1 MSKMYNMSGKLS
13 QALERAIYLAGDF
26 RSDELCTV
34 HMGLS
39 ILMDK
44 SCCLQRLKLESGCK
58 IYCEK
63 IVYETTIN
71 NEIFEYVTGKEY
83 PFSNAE
89 QNEAMSQDEVEEEQ
103 MDSDE
108 LEKSDA
114 QAQNQFIYVVDKSA
128 FIQNIKY
135 ENIPYSSNLENA
147 FEDAYQRCLSN
158 GQDFIDEENLLYSI
172 LTLEDCSFMRLL
184 EKFEF
189 DTSEL
194 VNMLAMNATIYKFNQ
209 KNIVCIPESLKSC
222 CEILNDQYSKG
233 EKCQILGRDKEIS
246 QVWNIF
252 SKKTKRNAIL
262 VGDAGVGKTAIVEAI
277 TIQIVNGKCP
287 REFRNYKVVSLN
299 LTGMVAGTKYRGEF
313 ELKIQQ
319 LIQFLK
325 TTSNIIVF
333 IDEIHQILG
342 AGSAENS
349 GPDLSGSLKPI
360 LARDDV
366 VFIGSTTNIEYERYF
381 AVDPA
386 FKRRFEKI
394 LVKEPKLSEVKDMVA
409 LRVKSITDYHKV
421 SMEDD
426 VLNYAIITAKAMNYY
441 GNNPDLTIDLV
452 DRASAMAKLARRKV
466 VKRVDVDKVF
476 KTNYDMFKSMK
487 RKDKLSTAY
496 HEAGHALYKLMSKY
510 NLRDDL
516 KIVSIIPT
524 SDYRGVT
531 ISESNDCFAPVT
543 RKAVMEKASMSLAGR
558 VSQEFVSKDWDFGAS
573 SDLEN
578 ATSIIRSM
586 IIEMGMDN
594 DIYTNISLYDYNSNG
609 HNMSP
614 AAVDKVNDRI
624 SDIMKKVY
632 DDTKKFLT
640 KNKDKLDIIV
650 NLLMKKGIISVQEI
664 TEAFERNEKESIKK
678 C

>member
-39 ILMDK
+39 ILMDR

-83 PFSNAE
+83 PFSNAK

>member
-1 MSKMYNMSGKLS
+1 MRKMYNMSGKLS
-13 QALERAIYLAGDF
+13 QAIERAIYLAGDF
-26 RSDELCTV
+26 RSDEICTV

-39 ILMDK
+39 ILMDR
-44 SCCLQRLKLESGCK
+44 SCCLQRLKLESGCQ

-135 ENIPYSSNLENA
+135 ENIPYSSNLEKA

-172 LTLEDCSFMRLL
+172 LTLEDCSFKRLL

-194 VNMLAMNATIYKFNQ
+194 VNMLAMNATIYKLN
-209 KNIVCIPESLKSC
+209 KNNTISIPETLKSC
-222 CEILNDQYSKG
+222 CEILNEQYFKG
-233 EKCQILGRDKEIS
+233 EECQILGRDKEIS

-277 TIQIVNGKCP
+277 TIQIVNEKCP
-287 REFRNYKVVSLN
+287 REFKNYKVVSLN

-325 TTSNIIVF
+325 KTSNIIVF

-394 LVKEPKLSEVKDMVA
+394 SVKEPKLSEVKDMVA

-421 SMEDD
+421 SMDDD

-452 DRASAMAKLARRKV
+452 DRASAMAKLARRKA

-524 SDYRGVT
+524 SDYLGVT
-531 ISESNDCFAPVT
+531 ISEPNDCFAPVT

-624 SDIMKKVY
+624 SEIMKKVY

-664 TEAFERNEKESIKK
+664 TEAFKRNEKESIKE

>member
-1 MSKMYNMSGKLS
+1 MRKMYNMSGKLS
-13 QALERAIYLAGDF
+13 QAIERAIYLAGDF
-26 RSDELCTV
+26 RSDEICTV

-39 ILMDK
+39 ILMDR
-44 SCCLQRLKLESGCK
+44 SCCLQRLKLESGCQ

-172 LTLEDCSFMRLL
+172 LTLEDCSFKRLL

-194 VNMLAMNATIYKFNQ
+194 VNMLAMNATIYKLN
-209 KNIVCIPESLKSC
+209 KNNTISIPETLKSC
-222 CEILNDQYSKG
+222 CEILNEQYFKG
-233 EKCQILGRDKEIS
+233 EECQILGRDKEIS

-277 TIQIVNGKCP
+277 TIQIVNEKCP
-287 REFRNYKVVSLN
+287 REFKNYKVVSLN

-325 TTSNIIVF
+325 KTSNIIVF

-394 LVKEPKLSEVKDMVA
+394 SVKEPKLSEVKDMVA

-421 SMEDD
+421 SMDDD

-452 DRASAMAKLARRKV
+452 DRASAMAKLARRKA

-524 SDYRGVT
+524 SDYLGVT
-531 ISESNDCFAPVT
+531 ISEPNDCFAPVT

-614 AAVDKVNDRI
+614 AAIDKVNDRI
-624 SDIMKKVY
+624 SEIMKKVY

-664 TEAFERNEKESIKK
+664 TEAFERNENESIKE

>member
-1 MSKMYNMSGKLS
+1 MRKMYNMSGKLS
-13 QALERAIYLAGDF
+13 QAIERAIYLAGDF
-26 RSDELCTV
+26 RSDEICTV

-39 ILMDK
+39 ILMDR
-44 SCCLQRLKLESGCK
+44 SCCLQRLKLESGCQ

-172 LTLEDCSFMRLL
+172 LTLEDCSFKRLL

-194 VNMLAMNATIYKFNQ
+194 VNMLAMNATIYKLN
-209 KNIVCIPESLKSC
+209 KNNTISIPETLKSC
-222 CEILNDQYSKG
+222 CEILNEQYFKG
-233 EKCQILGRDKEIS
+233 EECQILGRDKEIS

-277 TIQIVNGKCP
+277 TIQIVNEKCP
-287 REFRNYKVVSLN
+287 REFKNYKVVSLN

-325 TTSNIIVF
+325 KTSNIIVF

-394 LVKEPKLSEVKDMVA
+394 SVKEPKLSEVKDMVA
-409 LRVKSITDYHKV
+409 LRVKSITNYHKV
-421 SMEDD
+421 SMDDD

-452 DRASAMAKLARRKV
+452 DRASAMAKLARRKA

-524 SDYRGVT
+524 SDYLVVT
-531 ISESNDCFAPVT
+531 ISEPNDCFAPVT

-614 AAVDKVNDRI
+614 AAIDKVNDRI
-624 SDIMKKVY
+624 SEIMKKVY

-664 TEAFERNEKESIKK
+664 TEAFERNEKESIKE

>member
-1 MSKMYNMSGKLS
+1 MRKMYNVSGKLS
-13 QALERAIYLAGDF
+13 QAIERAIYLAGDF

-135 ENIPYSSNLENA
+135 ENIPYSSNIEDA

-233 EKCQILGRDKEIS
+233 EKCQILGRDKEIK

-277 TIQIVNGKCP
+277 TIQIVNEKCP
-287 REFRNYKVVSLN
+287 REFKNYKVVSLN

-394 LVKEPKLSEVKDMVA
+394 SVKEPKLSEVKDMVA

-421 SMEDD
+421 SMDDD

-531 ISESNDCFAPVT
+531 IYEPNDCFAPVT

-664 TEAFERNEKESIKK
+664 TEAFERNENESIKE

>member
-1 MSKMYNMSGKLS
+1 MRKMYNVSGKLS
-13 QALERAIYLAGDF
+13 QAIERAIYLAGDF
-26 RSDELCTV
+26 VSDEICTV

-39 ILMDK
+39 ILMDS
-44 SCCLQRLKLESGCK
+44 SCCLQRLKLKSGCQ

-63 IVYETTIN
+63 IVYEITAD

-83 PFSNAE
+83 PFSNAK
-89 QNEAMSQDEVEEEQ
+89 QNEARAQYEVEEEQ

-108 LEKSDA
+108 LKKSDA
-114 QAQNQFIYVVDKSA
+114 QAQNQFIYVVDKAA

-189 DTSEL
+189 NTLEL
-194 VNMLAMNATIYKFNQ
+194 VNMLAMNATIYKLN
-209 KNIVCIPESLKSC
+209 KNNSISIPETLKSC
-222 CEILNDQYSKG
+222 CEILNEQYFKG
-233 EKCQILGRDKEIS
+233 EECQILGRDKEIK

-287 REFRNYKVVSLN
+287 REFKNYKVVSLN

-313 ELKIQQ
+313 ELKIQH

-394 LVKEPKLSEVKDMVA
+394 SVKEPKLSEVKDMVA

-421 SMEDD
+421 SMDDD

-452 DRASAMAKLARRKV
+452 DRASAMAKLARRKA

-524 SDYRGVT
+524 SDYLGVT
-531 ISESNDCFAPVT
+531 ISELNDCFAPVT

-624 SDIMKKVY
+624 SEIMKKVY

-664 TEAFERNEKESIKK
+664 TEAFERNENESIKE

>member
-1 MSKMYNMSGKLS
+1 MRKMYNVSGKLS
-13 QALERAIYLAGDF
+13 QAIERAIYLAGDF

-44 SCCLQRLKLESGCK
+44 SCCLQRLKLESGYK

-135 ENIPYSSNLENA
+135 ENIPYSSNIEDA
-147 FEDAYQRCLSN
+147 FEDAYQRCISN

-189 DTSEL
+189 NTLEL

-233 EKCQILGRDKEIS
+233 EKCQILGRDKEIK

-277 TIQIVNGKCP
+277 TIQIVNEKCP
-287 REFRNYKVVSLN
+287 REFKNYKVVSLN

-394 LVKEPKLSEVKDMVA
+394 SVKEPKLSEVKDMVA

-421 SMEDD
+421 SMDDD

-531 ISESNDCFAPVT
+531 IYEPNDCFAPVT

-664 TEAFERNEKESIKK
+664 TEAFERNENESIKE

>member
-1 MSKMYNMSGKLS
+1 MRKMYNMSGKLS
-13 QALERAIYLAGDF
+13 QAIERAIYLAGDF
-26 RSDELCTV
+26 RSDEICTV

-39 ILMDK
+39 ILMDR
-44 SCCLQRLKLESGCK
+44 SCCLQRLKLESGCQ

-172 LTLEDCSFMRLL
+172 LTLEDCSFKRLL

-194 VNMLAMNATIYKFNQ
+194 VNMLAMNATIYKLN
-209 KNIVCIPESLKSC
+209 KNNTISIPETLKSC
-222 CEILNDQYSKG
+222 CEILNEQYFKG
-233 EKCQILGRDKEIS
+233 EECQILGRDKEIS

-277 TIQIVNGKCP
+277 TIQIVNEKCP
-287 REFRNYKVVSLN
+287 REFKNYKVVSLN

-325 TTSNIIVF
+325 KTSNIIVF

-394 LVKEPKLSEVKDMVA
+394 SVKEPKLSEVKDMVA

-421 SMEDD
+421 SMDDD

-452 DRASAMAKLARRKV
+452 DRASAMAKLARRKA

-524 SDYRGVT
+524 SDYLGVT
-531 ISESNDCFAPVT
+531 ISEPNDCFAPVT

-614 AAVDKVNDRI
+614 AAIDKVNDRI
-624 SDIMKKVY
+624 SEIMKKVY

-664 TEAFERNEKESIKK
+664 TEAFERNEKESIKE

>member
-1 MSKMYNMSGKLS
+1 MRKMYNMSGKLS
-13 QALERAIYLAGDF
+13 QAIERAIYLAGDF
-26 RSDELCTV
+26 RSDEICTV

-39 ILMDK
+39 ILMDR
-44 SCCLQRLKLESGCK
+44 SCCLQRLKLESGCQ

-135 ENIPYSSNLENA
+135 ENIPYSSNLEKA

-172 LTLEDCSFMRLL
+172 LTLEDCSFKRLL

-194 VNMLAMNATIYKFNQ
+194 VNMLAMNATIYKLN
-209 KNIVCIPESLKSC
+209 KNNTISIPETLKSC
-222 CEILNDQYSKG
+222 CEILNEQYVKG
-233 EKCQILGRDKEIS
+233 EECQILGRDKEIK

-277 TIQIVNGKCP
+277 TIQIVNEKCP
-287 REFRNYKVVSLN
+287 REFKNYKVVSLN

-325 TTSNIIVF
+325 KTSNIIVF

-394 LVKEPKLSEVKDMVA
+394 SVKEPKLSEVKDMVA

-421 SMEDD
+421 SMDDD

-452 DRASAMAKLARRKV
+452 DRASAMAKLARRKA

-496 HEAGHALYKLMSKY
+496 HEAGHALYKLMSKH

-524 SDYRGVT
+524 SDYLGVT
-531 ISESNDCFAPVT
+531 ISEPNDCFAPVT

-624 SDIMKKVY
+624 SEIMKKVY

-664 TEAFERNEKESIKK
+664 TEAFERNEKESIKE

>member
-13 QALERAIYLAGDF
+13 QAIERAIYLAGDF

-135 ENIPYSSNLENA
+135 ENIPYSSNLEKA

-172 LTLEDCSFMRLL
+172 LTIEDCSFKRLL

>member
-1 MSKMYNMSGKLS
+1 MRKMYNVSGKLS
-13 QALERAIYLAGDF
+13 QAIERAIYLAGDF

-386 FKRRFEKI
+386 FKRRFEKVS
-394 LVKEPKLSEVKDMVA
+394 VKEPKLSEVKDMVA

-421 SMEDD
+421 SMDDD

-452 DRASAMAKLARRKV
+452 DRASAMAKLARRKA

-524 SDYRGVT
+524 SDYIGVT
-531 ISESNDCFAPVT
+531 ISEPNDCFAPVT

-586 IIEMGMDN
+586 IIEKGMDN

-664 TEAFERNEKESIKK
+664 TEAFERNEKESIKE

>member
-1 MSKMYNMSGKLS
+1 MRKMYNMSGKLS
-13 QALERAIYLAGDF
+13 QAIERAIYLAGDF
-26 RSDELCTV
+26 RSDEICTV

-39 ILMDK
+39 ILMDR
-44 SCCLQRLKLESGCK
+44 SCCLQRLKLESGCQ

-172 LTLEDCSFMRLL
+172 LTLEDCSFKRLL

-194 VNMLAMNATIYKFNQ
+194 VNMLAMNATIYKLN
-209 KNIVCIPESLKSC
+209 KNNTISIPETLKSC
-222 CEILNDQYSKG
+222 CEILNEQYFKG
-233 EKCQILGRDKEIS
+233 EECQILGRDKEIS

-277 TIQIVNGKCP
+277 TIQIVNEKCP
-287 REFRNYKVVSLN
+287 REFKNYKVVSLN

-325 TTSNIIVF
+325 KTSNIIVF

-394 LVKEPKLSEVKDMVA
+394 SVKEPKLSEVKDMVA
-409 LRVKSITDYHKV
+409 LRVKSITNYHKV
-421 SMEDD
+421 SMDDD

-452 DRASAMAKLARRKV
+452 DRASAMAKLARRKA

-524 SDYRGVT
+524 SDYLGVT
-531 ISESNDCFAPVT
+531 ISEPNDCFAPVT

-614 AAVDKVNDRI
+614 AAIDKVNDRI
-624 SDIMKKVY
+624 SEIMKKVY

-664 TEAFERNEKESIKK
+664 TEAFERNEKESIKE

>member
-1 MSKMYNMSGKLS
+1 MRKMYNVSGKLS
-13 QALERAIYLAGDF
+13 QAIERAIYLAGDF

-135 ENIPYSSNLENA
+135 ENIPYSSNIEDA
-147 FEDAYQRCLSN
+147 FEDAYQRCISN

-189 DTSEL
+189 NTLEL

-277 TIQIVNGKCP
+277 TIQIVNEKCP
-287 REFRNYKVVSLN
+287 REFKNYKVVSLN

-394 LVKEPKLSEVKDMVA
+394 SVKEPKLSEVKDMVA

-421 SMEDD
+421 SMDDD

-531 ISESNDCFAPVT
+531 IYEPNDCFAPVT

-664 TEAFERNEKESIKK
+664 TEAFERNENESIKE

>member
-13 QALERAIYLAGDF
+13 QAIERAIYLAGDF

-39 ILMDK
+39 ILMDR

-83 PFSNAE
+83 PFSNAK

-158 GQDFIDEENLLYSI
+158 GQDFIDEENLLYSV

-287 REFRNYKVVSLN
+287 REFKNYKVVSLN

-342 AGSAENS
+342 AGSAENR

-394 LVKEPKLSEVKDMVA
+394 SVKEPKLSEVKDMVA

-421 SMEDD
+421 SMDDD

-531 ISESNDCFAPVT
+531 ISEPNDCFAPVT